1 MTPDAAGLV
10 NAFHGP
16 SGQFEA
22 HRALIAIGAEA
33 VPALREGL
41 RSENWEVRYWCAV
54 CLDQVADARAL
65 EELVPLIR
73 DPHPKVR
80 LWAVHSV
87 ACDHCKDDVRCPVD
101 VVPMLIER
109 VETDDNMRVRRMAV
123 IMLGSDCADP
133 RAVPV
138 LERIVREEQDRK
150 LLLHT
155 ERALRRL
162 RPADFGRG

>member
-1 MTPDAAGLV
+1 MKADAAGLV
-10 NAFHGP
+10 ESLQCP

-22 HRALIAIGAEA
+22 HRALIAMGAEA
-33 VPALREGL
+33 IPALREGL
-41 RSENWEVRYWCAV
+41 RNDNWEVRYWCAV
-54 CLDQVADARAL
+54 CLDQVADAEAL
-65 EELVPLIR
+65 ESLVPLIQ

-87 ACDHCKDDVRCPVD
+87 GCDHCKDGVRCPVD

-109 VETDDNMRVRRMAV
+109 ARTDENMRVRRMAV

-138 LERIVREEQDRK
+138 IERILLEEQDRK
-150 LLLHT
+150 LRLHA

-162 RPADFGRG
+162 RATVPQSG